1 MTRSLRILVVDDDED
16 NAHSLGELF
25 ELEGHMTHVVHSGE
39 EAIEAFRHEAF
50 DVAFMDV
57 MMPGK
62 NGVDSFIEIR
72 RLRPEA
78 RVYMMTGYSVEQL
91 LRQAVENGALGVMSK
106 PLDPDKI
113 LAALDG
119 VGRSGVVV
127 VADDDPSA
135 GQNLEKL
142 LMAAGKPSCL
152 VRSVEDARYATSDD
166 QHDVLIVDLKA
177 PLIDGV
183 EVYKDLRRN
192 GRHAPTV
199 IITRLGP
206 DDHDTLEAI
215 DDVAIS
221 GILTK
226 PFDPMLLLDRLGQ
239 LAA

>member
-25 ELEGHMTHVVHSGE
+25 ELEGHTAHVVHSGE
-39 EAIEAFRHEAF
+39 EAVEAFRCEAF

-62 NGVDSFIEIR
+62 NGVDSFMEIR

-91 LRQAVENGALGVMSK
+91 LRQAIDNGALGVMSK

-113 LAALDG
+113 LAALDS

-135 GQNLEKL
+135 GKNLEKL

-152 VRSVEDARYATSDD
+152 VRSVADARYAVSGDS
-166 QHDVLIVDLKA
+166 HDVLIVDIKA

-183 EVYKDLRRN
+183 EVYKDLRRS

-199 IITRLGP
+199 IITQLGP

-226 PFDPMLLLDRLGQ
+226 PFDPMLLLNRLGQ
-239 LAA
+239 LAV